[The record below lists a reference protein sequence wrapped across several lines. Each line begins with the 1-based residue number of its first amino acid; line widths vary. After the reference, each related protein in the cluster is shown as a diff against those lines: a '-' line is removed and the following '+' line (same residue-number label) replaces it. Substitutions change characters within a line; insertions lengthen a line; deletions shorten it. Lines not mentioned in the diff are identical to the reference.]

1 MNKTDLIA
9 PATYNIVNE
18 MEKYADGS
26 GKKAIVW
33 LDEEG
38 NREECTY
45 DDLMKNVNKIGN
57 AFMKKWPST
66 RRQSPSY
73 DSSPDQS
80 V

>member
-33 LDEEG
+33 
-38 NREECTY
+38 
-45 DDLMKNVNKIGN
+45 IG
-57 AFMKKWPST
+57 
-66 RRQSPSY
+66 
-73 DSSPDQS
+73 
-80 V
+80 